1 MLDKTGIAK
10 RIAKEVQDGY
20 YVIANVYKG
29 QGYLNKFIKDLEDNG
44 LSADYIK
51 DPKTNKNYHPGVTVA
66 ISEIFGEVSSWG
78 GFWAMQKI
86 NNNWNK
92 ISLKDM
98 PIIYPKHFDKE
109 NIKKAKDHFNDIK
122 NYLT

>member
-1 MLDKTGIAK
+1 M
-10 RIAKEVQDGY
+10 Q
-20 YVIANVYKG
+20 
-29 QGYLNKFIKDLEDNG
+29 IKDI
-44 LSADYIK
+44 DYNFAIENKNKYFIK

-92 ISLKDM
+92 I
-98 PIIYPKHFDKE
+98 
-109 NIKKAKDHFNDIK
+109 
-122 NYLT
+122 